1 MLPPLSSFL
10 FSFSFP
16 FLSFLFLSFPFL
28 HFLCV
33 CFLFVFFFYFINCL
47 VINYIIEF
55 PRDARDVLSRRGG
68 TKDVQHPGCTEYM
81 YVTHSPLSLRSC
93 SRHLRVVR
101 VCVRHL
107 ALWIYLASCAI
118 VVCVRVVDV
127 VLLSA
132 YRFRLGA
139 SFLPPAPP
147 SPLSL
152 LIQIIDLR
160 LLKDLGNQM
169 HMDSQVVQKCVGNI
183 QNGLYELNETEASLL
198 ASLETLVKPSPPST
212 PSSSSDSLPRP
223 LSSSSNA
230 STNWTPLLTSL
241 HLSSSLFTSLFPFL
255 PHLPPVTLFILPSP
269 INQHESAEQNGPNL
283 SQSIFRTVLIRMDNR
298 KKCTYIYLWVRDII

>member
-1 MLPPLSSFL
+1 MCEMPEEYPYCLNICLTLANNAHTSPMVCFLLFPLISFL
-10 FSFSFP
+10 FRFLSFP
-16 FLSFLFLSFPFL
+16 FLSLPFLSFPFL
-28 HFLCV
+28 HFLRV
-33 CFLFVFFFYFINCL
+33 CFLFVLFFYFINCL

-55 PRDARDVLSRRGG
+55 PRDARDMLSRRGG

-93 SRHLRVVR
+93 SRHCVSCVCACVILR
-101 VCVRHL
+101 CG
-107 ALWIYLASCAI
+107 YLASCVI

-127 VLLSA
+127 VVLSA
-132 YRFRLGA
+132 YRFRLSA
-139 SFLPPAPP
+139 SSLPPALP

-198 ASLETLVKPSPPST
+198 ASLETLVKPST

-223 LSSSSNA
+223 LSSSDA
-230 STNWTPLLTSL
+230 STKEGTK
-241 HLSSSLFTSLFPFL
+241 
-255 PHLPPVTLFILPSP
+255 
-269 INQHESAEQNGPNL
+269 EGCAELGE
-283 SQSIFRTVLIRMDNR
+283 
-298 KKCTYIYLWVRDII
+298 KKGGMHTRNAAEGAWSMKC